1 MSVEIR
7 DRRFVDV
14 VGAGVEYE
22 RLANG
27 FMFTEGPQWDPRQQ
41 RLLFSDIP
49 GNAILQW
56 SSRGGR

>member
-7 DRRFVDV
+7 DQRFVDV

-22 RLANG
+22 RLAGG
-27 FMFTEGPQWDPRQQ
+27 FLFTEGPQWDPRQQ

-49 GNAILQW
+49 GNAIL
-56 SSRGGR
+56 